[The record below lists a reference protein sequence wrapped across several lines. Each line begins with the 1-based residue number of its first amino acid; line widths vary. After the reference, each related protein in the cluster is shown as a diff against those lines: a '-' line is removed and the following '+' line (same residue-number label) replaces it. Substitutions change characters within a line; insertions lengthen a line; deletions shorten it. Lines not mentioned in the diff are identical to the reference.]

1 MSIPTP
7 HQLILVRQL
16 YEDAFNLAAREDDL
30 SLTKALILLD
40 LSVEQMLNQLLRDFD
55 RDFAPNFDSGRR
67 DVGWRQLWQLAQ
79 PVMKDMGSRL
89 VNYRELS
96 SLHEIRNLAQHNGSI
111 PAQGEVKRYIQPV
124 SEMMRTVFRDAYNQD
139 FDTFTLWELIPNEG
153 LRQWLQDSEF
163 ALKKG
168 RVTVCIAGC
177 NVAHGLIISAIR
189 TNTKLRRF
197 QISLSNVLPRSPG
210 GYHAVPSGLLGLASQ
225 LRQAANQIDNAIRQ
239 GVEHFRKEILREMEF
254 LEDEVVTIGV
264 GLPLMDTRR
273 FQKIGN
279 HALVFLAES
288 GDIQIRTKT
297 LGTEQ
302 SELLEGAR
310 FMLTYLSRLVR
321 LVDEAYPE
329 VLAGVRVKKRLRE
342 QGIWKDVEPA
352 NEAQELHASMSA

>member
-1 MSIPTP
+1 
-7 HQLILVRQL
+7 
-16 YEDAFNLAAREDDL
+16 
-30 SLTKALILLD
+30 
-40 LSVEQMLNQLLRDFD
+40 
-55 RDFAPNFDSGRR
+55 
-67 DVGWRQLWQLAQ
+67 
-79 PVMKDMGSRL
+79 
-89 VNYRELS
+89 
-96 SLHEIRNLAQHNGSI
+96 
-111 PAQGEVKRYIQPV
+111 
-124 SEMMRTVFRDAYNQD
+124 
-139 FDTFTLWELIPNEG
+139 
-153 LRQWLQDSEF
+153 
-163 ALKKG
+163 
-168 RVTVCIAGC
+168 
-177 NVAHGLIISAIR
+177 
-189 TNTKLRRF
+189 
-197 QISLSNVLPRSPG
+197 
-210 GYHAVPSGLLGLASQ
+210 VPSGLLGLASQ

-342 QGIWKDVEPA
+342 QGIWKDAEPA